1 MLYRGKTYP
10 QIEPVQDR
18 TDLLTRRHKVPWEWM
33 RGGWL
38 ILIRDPEKASQRREH
53 LSGTG
58 LMLFS
63 LLAIPSCLT
72 LHPPLSET
80 AGVESGRK
88 YQAVR
93 PAQKMLEAN

>member
-53 LSGTG
+53 VSTALGSGCFHY
-58 LMLFS
+58 LQF
-63 LLAIPSCLT
+63 
-72 LHPPLSET
+72 PPASHFIFPLVKQQ
-80 AGVESGRK
+80 G
-88 YQAVR
+88 
-93 PAQKMLEAN
+93 